1 MGFGR
6 LVGQMVEI
14 RRLLLKKTLLRCVA
28 GQDKQHAFHRMAAR
42 VSFLVSELRQKLSYR
57 CEILGDEGGHP
68 V

>member
-42 VSFLVSELRQKLSYR
+42 VSFFGFRTSAEVELSM
-57 CEILGDEGGHP
+57 
-68 V
+68 